1 VISSQQIRRER
12 WSLWTLLPWL
22 VFSVS
27 LLLQGRAYGFDDKGA
42 ARVLTFAGQQLANTA
57 ERLSPTLSPK
67 AALPDSSWTTV
78 LNTDPLAWTQGFFP
92 GALWL
97 KFEEERNP
105 IWFSRADAFT
115 RILEGQKYNR
125 QSHDLGFKLMTSY
138 GQAYRLTG
146 DPYYRDVLL
155 VAAESLASRFSPV
168 VGVIKCCDWNPDWQ
182 FPLVIDTMMNLEL
195 LLWASDN
202 GGQPEWRSMAV
213 SHALKTLNDAV
224 RQNGSTY
231 HVVDYDPSTGE
242 VRFKGTFQ
250 GYADE
255 STWSRGQ
262 AWAIYGF
269 TMVYRFT
276 GDARM
281 LDAARQTADYY
292 LSSLPADMVPNWDFD
307 APSQQKDSSA
317 AAAVAS
323 ALLEL
328 SQFMGPAN
336 GGRYRD
342 AALQMLDA
350 LSAAYF
356 AEGSS
361 SPGLLLHATGHYL
374 AGQELDTTLIYA
386 DYYFQEAVM
395 RYHSML
401 ALRDA
406 GTDRGSPAEGA
417 VGGVAPSPRPPAPRE
432 PVR

>member
-1 VISSQQIRRER
+1 
-12 WSLWTLLPWL
+12 
-22 VFSVS
+22 
-27 LLLQGRAYGFDDKGA
+27 
-42 ARVLTFAGQQLANTA
+42 LAITA
-57 ERLSPTLSPK
+57 ERLPRTLSPK
-67 AALPDSSWTTV
+67 AALANGSWTTV
-78 LNTDPLAWTQGFFP
+78 LNTDPIAWTQGFFP

-97 KFEEERNP
+97 KFEEEPNP
-105 IWFSRADAFT
+105 VWLVRADAFT
-115 RILEGQKYNR
+115 RILEGQRYNR

-138 GQAYRLTG
+138 GRAYRLTG

-202 GGQPEWRSMAV
+202 GGQPEWRSIAV
-213 SHALKTLNDAV
+213 SHALKTFNDTV
-224 RQNGSTY
+224 RNNGSTY
-231 HVVDYDPSTGE
+231 HVVDYDPSSGE

-323 ALLEL
+323 ALFEL
-328 SQFMGPAN
+328 SRFMGPAN

-342 AALQMLDA
+342 AALQMLDS
-350 LSAAYF
+350 LSAGPYF

-361 SPGLLLHATGHYL
+361 SPGLLLHAVGHHP
-374 AGQELDTTLIYA
+374 AGQELDTTLIYG

-401 ALRDA
+401 GSPSG
-406 GTDRGSPAEGA
+406 GTDGGSPAGGTD
-417 VGGVAPSPRPPAPRE
+417 GGVSGVSPAAGPDGTSSLSPQQAHSGCQQGGLAGFTLLGLLAVASALRPTRRR
-432 PVR
+432 VRVRP